1 MRWFAI
7 LFASSTLVGCG
18 NACQTFC
25 GTLADYASE
34 CGTEWSDADITSC
47 EDHYASASSDTLKTC
62 RTFGDP
68 SVLRREWTCDDVN
81 LYRDAGG
88 GGADTD
94 L

>member
-1 MRWFAI
+1 MRLLAI
-7 LFASSTLVGCG
+7 LFAAAALSGCG

-25 GTLADYASE
+25 GTLADYAAE
-34 CGTEWSDADITSC
+34 CGTTWSDADISAC
-47 EDHYASASSDTLKTC
+47 EDAFADASADDLKSC

-68 SVLRREWTCDDVN
+68 AVLRREWTCEDVN

-88 GGADTD
+88 GTDTD